1 MEKNESNRQIL
12 TELSNEESEHYQI
25 LRKYTGQLPAPK
37 MNKVRVYVMIARL
50 FGLTF
55 FIKLMEKGE
64 EIAQNVYYKHQD
76 FADLQKMAQEE
87 ETHETKLISLID
99 EEGLNYMGSVVLGL
113 NNALVEFTG
122 ALAGILSPCNMPN

>member
-1 MEKNESNRQIL
+1 
-12 TELSNEESEHYQI
+12 
-25 LRKYTGQLPAPK
+25 
-37 MNKVRVYVMIARL
+37 
-50 FGLTF
+50 
-55 FIKLMEKGE
+55 
-64 EIAQNVYYKHQD
+64 
-76 FADLQKMAQEE
+76 MAQEE

>member
-37 MNKVRVYVMIARL
+37 MNKVRVYVLIARL

-55 FIKLMEKGE
+55 SIKLMEKGE
-64 EIAQNVYYKHQD
+64 EIAQNVYYNIKISQIY
-76 FADLQKMAQEE
+76 KKWPRKK
-87 ETHETKLISLID
+87 KLMKQ
-99 EEGLNYMGSVVLGL
+99 N
-113 NNALVEFTG
+113 
-122 ALAGILSPCNMPN
+122 